1 MALTQNTSRKKSS
14 ESMVQPR
21 KAARK
26 VCLWAGVSRRKSF
39 RTYIY
44 ARIAGPMD
52 QGTEYRAR
60 TSFPRLVYWNQ
71 TIIVA
76 TNHNRS
82 ASKFYEKISRGRQFP
97 VFCPSVRSFPP
108 PPPTAAHRPI
118 TERNLQ

>member
-1 MALTQNTSRKKSS
+1 MALTQKTSRKKSS

-26 VCLWAGVSRRKSF
+26 VRLWAGVSRRKSF

-52 QGTEYRAR
+52 QGTEYRTR

-82 ASKFYEKISRGRQFP
+82 ASNFTGDFARKTVPCFLSIGKKL
-97 VFCPSVRSFPP
+97 PSPT
-108 PPPTAAHRPI
+108 PTAAHRPV
-118 TERNLQ
+118 TERKLR